1 MPTKTVYD
9 HIEQKWVHESS
20 EPVIRELM
28 TEYAEKLHEQSAE
41 RTFWFDLSRT
51 SADRKIVVTPLS
63 ENVLVGM
70 HKHDYYEFNL
80 VLAGTLYEYIED
92 QFYSIHK
99 NEFVLLH
106 PDVFHSIYPPANCVG
121 FNILVDKIYFADLKK
136 DLCASSPSALLAAV
150 VEQKHYAILNV
161 DKNEEIVAAIRS
173 LKQTRQTSSLLI
185 QLLKRRF
192 EEFLLLLLLA
202 EADEALSVIGSG
214 NTSYEDK
221 IAQIS
226 NYIRDNY
233 STITLG
239 EISHKFGYSPAQIH
253 RILIKHTG
261 SGFSDLVE
269 QYRFNHAVRL
279 LKETD
284 IPIEKIGSII
294 GLEKTYFYRFFKR
307 LAYCTPLQYRKLS
320 KVADEKNTEVGA
332 LIYYGYLDEY
342 KAKRKKHGKK
352 REKPTQ

>member
-1 MPTKTVYD
+1 M
-9 HIEQKWVHESS
+9 
-20 EPVIRELM
+20 
-28 TEYAEKLHEQSAE
+28 
-41 RTFWFDLSRT
+41 SRT

-63 ENVLVGM
+63 EDVLVGM

-92 QFYSIHK
+92 QFYSIHQ

-161 DKNEEIVAAIRS
+161 DKNEEIVAVIRL

-226 NYIRDNY
+226 NYIRDH
-233 STITLG
+233 ITA
-239 EISHKFGYSPAQIH
+239 P
-253 RILIKHTG
+253 
-261 SGFSDLVE
+261 
-269 QYRFNHAVRL
+269 
-279 LKETD
+279 
-284 IPIEKIGSII
+284 
-294 GLEKTYFYRFFKR
+294 
-307 LAYCTPLQYRKLS
+307 
-320 KVADEKNTEVGA
+320 
-332 LIYYGYLDEY
+332 
-342 KAKRKKHGKK
+342 
-352 REKPTQ
+352 